1 MAMALLADS
10 WFYGRPVFP
19 PLDYFRE
26 NIINGVAATFGVS
39 PWYEYVLMLLGRPTH
54 FIGTCM
60 LLSLLCSCVRHFRSP
75 VVWIVVFF
83 IAGHSM
89 ADHKELRFLF
99 PMAFFF
105 PIMLIWTWEL
115 IYTPRLKALFAVLA
129 AAFVLTDAGGLL
141 MLAAKPAK
149 NGRGNALKYVYDN
162 RETTRVICTH
172 ENNIYRVS
180 SLDLEFYRRKGITVD
195 EDIDLYLLGSI
206 SPKKGDAVIIT
217 QGDIWRRQMAENAG
231 LKLVYRSVPQWV
243 GKLNLFY
250 KTYNGDDTLLVYAR
264 E

>member
-1 MAMALLADS
+1 MPDIPWQTTRSCAFS
-10 WFYGRPVFP
+10 
-19 PLDYFRE
+19 
-26 NIINGVAATFGVS
+26 S
-39 PWYEYVLMLLGRPTH
+39 PWR
-54 FIGTCM
+54 
-60 LLSLLCSCVRHFRSP
+60 
-75 VVWIVVFF
+75 
-83 IAGHSM
+83 
-89 ADHKELRFLF
+89 
-99 PMAFFF
+99 FFF

-206 SPKKGDAVIIT
+206 SPKRGDAVIIT

-231 LKLVYRSVPQWV
+231 LRLVYRSVPQWV
-243 GKLNLFY
+243 EKLNLFY

>member
-1 MAMALLADS
+1 
-10 WFYGRPVFP
+10 
-19 PLDYFRE
+19 
-26 NIINGVAATFGVS
+26 
-39 PWYEYVLMLLGRPTH
+39 
-54 FIGTCM
+54 
-60 LLSLLCSCVRHFRSP
+60 
-75 VVWIVVFF
+75 
-83 IAGHSM
+83 
-89 ADHKELRFLF
+89 
-99 PMAFFF
+99 
-105 PIMLIWTWEL
+105 
-115 IYTPRLKALFAVLA
+115 
-129 AAFVLTDAGGLL
+129 

-206 SPKKGDAVIIT
+206 SPKRGDAVIIT